1 MTCGT
6 SSQTPETPDGSSA
19 APFILKK
26 GRWFGVLVTVRTSTG
41 ATQDLTDYTG
51 RAQMRRLVA
60 DVGTPVATFT
70 VTKRNQTLYRGKADV
85 TLGADVSET
94 GADPEIPVG
103 DYVADVEFENDADPG
118 DVIASDVFY
127 VRVTGEV
134 TKD

>member
-6 SSQTPETPDGSSA
+6 SSQTPEKPDGSA
-19 APFILKK
+19 EAPYPLKK
-26 GRWFGVLVTVRTSTG
+26 GRWFGLLVTVRTSTG
-41 ATQDLTDYTG
+41 VTQDLTDYTG

-60 DVGTPVATFT
+60 DVGAPVATFT
-70 VTKRNQTLYRGKADV
+70 VTNRNQSLYRGKADL

-103 DYVADVEFENDADPG
+103 DYVADVEFENNADPS